1 MSVTKMTHNNFVRF
15 FYDYVICDHCGE
27 ETRGRCY
34 AETQRVICS
43 KCKGVLLEV
52 DEDTPDVTDG
62 MMIVTYIP
70 GDLDGESE

>member
-34 AETQRVICS
+34 AETQRVVCS
-43 KCKGVLLEV
+43 KCKSVLLEV
-52 DEDTPDVTDG
+52 DDEIEDPTEG
-62 MMIVTYIP
+62 MVIVTFIP
-70 GDLDGESE
+70 EFDDGESD